1 MGCKCKKCPSNTNLS
16 KCIFLIIIFNIVTIP
31 FNRFQ
36 SPAPS
41 KQPVKAPEVQQY
53 YYVQPTAQ
61 PAYSTEPTN
70 YYQSEYSKQQSQA
83 PQPQYYTTNE
93 QQQYQDYYQ
102 GSEEQQYV
110 TPKLLTNENYPTSK
124 HTRVVF
130 RTKSGKLL

>member
-1 MGCKCKKCPSNTNLS
+1 ML
-16 KCIFLIIIFNIVTIP
+16 NIVMIH

-36 SPAPS
+36 SPTTS
-41 KQPVKAPEVQQY
+41 KQPVKAPEAQQY

-61 PAYSTEPTN
+61 TTYSTEPTN

-83 PQPQYYTTNE
+83 PQGQQYYTTNE

-110 TPKLLTNENYPTSK
+110 SPKLLTNENYPTSK

-130 RTKSGKLL
+130 RTKTGKVL